1 MKIAL
6 RWGVAKGVCNMFSV
20 IKSGMDTAL
29 QELSM
34 ISNNISN
41 ANSTGFKKSSVAFS
55 EFYNGR
61 TAEGVDSALVG
72 LGAKSSEA
80 RRSDAQGS
88 LVDRGGVLDTAIVG
102 NGYFMTQQPDQIG
115 YSVTRNGAFSL
126 DSNGFLTTQDGDHV
140 LGMAAVDGEF
150 VGVGNDVAVLQ
161 RIQIPINT
169 SVSPLSSISVENN
182 GNILASFGQ
191 GEEVP
196 ISTIPLSIFSNP
208 NGLKQLGS
216 GKYAPTDLAGKLFIG
231 NPNSAGFGNLE
242 TGYVE
247 GSNVDITMEMINM
260 VRAQQQFNG
269 AARIM
274 QTNSDMI
281 EKMTR

>member
-1 MKIAL
+1 
-6 RWGVAKGVCNMFSV
+6 MFSI

-29 QELSM
+29 HELSM

-72 LGAKSSEA
+72 LGANFEDA
-80 RRSDAQGS
+80 RRSDAQGA
-88 LVDRGGVLDTAIVG
+88 LVEMGGALDTAIVG
-102 NGYFMTQQPDQIG
+102 NGYFMTQHPDQVG
-115 YSVTRNGAFSL
+115 FSVTRNGAFSL
-126 DSNGFLTTQDGDHV
+126 DSDGFLVSQDGDFV
-140 LGMAAVDGEF
+140 LGMTAVEGEF
-150 VGVGNDVAVLQ
+150 VGIGPDPAILQ
-161 RIQIPINT
+161 RIQVPINK
-169 SVSPLSSISVENN
+169 SVDPLSRIRIENN
-182 GNILASFGQ
+182 GNILAAFGK
-191 GEEVP
+191 GEDVP
-196 ISTIPLSIFSNP
+196 VATIPLSIFSNP

-216 GKYAPTDLAGKLFIG
+216 GKYAPTDLSGKLFVG

-247 GSNVDITMEMINM
+247 GSNVDITIEMTNM
-260 VRAQQQFNG
+260 IRAQQQFNG

-274 QTNSDMI
+274 QANSDII

>member
-1 MKIAL
+1 
-6 RWGVAKGVCNMFSV
+6 MFSI

-29 QELSM
+29 QELST

-41 ANSTGFKKSSVAFS
+41 ANSTGFKKTSVMFS

-61 TAEGVDSALVG
+61 TPHGVESALVG
-72 LGAKSSEA
+72 LGANAEVS

-88 LVDRGGVLDTAIVG
+88 LIEMGGALDAAIVG
-102 NGYFMTQQPDQIG
+102 NGYFMTQHPDQVG

-126 DSNGFLTTQDGDHV
+126 DSEGFLVTQDGDFV
-140 LGMAAVDGEF
+140 LGINAVNENFLNLGVDGTE
-150 VGVGNDVAVLQ
+150 LE
-161 RIQIPINT
+161 RIQVPVKDSNE
-169 SVSPLSSISVENN
+169 PLSSISIGNN
-182 GNILASFGQ
+182 GDILAAF
-191 GEEVP
+191 GEEFEVP
-196 ISTIPLSIFSNP
+196 VATLPLTIFSNP
-208 NGLKQLGS
+208 SGLKQLGS
-216 GKYAPTDLAGKLFIG
+216 GKYSPTDLSGKVFLG
-231 NPNSAGFGNLE
+231 NPSSPGFGDLE

-247 GSNVDITMEMINM
+247 GSNVDITTEMTNM
-260 VRAQQQFNG
+260 IRAQQQFNG

>member
-1 MKIAL
+1 
-6 RWGVAKGVCNMFSV
+6 MFST

-29 QELSM
+29 HELSM

-72 LGAKSSEA
+72 LGANTEA
-80 RRSDAQGS
+80 SRRSDAQGA
-88 LVDRGGVLDTAIVG
+88 LVEMGGALDTAIVG
-102 NGYFMTQQPDQIG
+102 NGYFMTQHPDQIG
-115 YSVTRNGAFSL
+115 FSVTRNGAFSL
-126 DSNGFLTTQDGDHV
+126 DSDGFLVSQDGDFV
-140 LGMAAVDGEF
+140 LGMTAVEGAF
-150 VGVGNDVAVLQ
+150 VGVGADAAMLQ

-169 SVSPLSSISVENN
+169 AEDPLSSISIANN
-182 GNILASFGQ
+182 GNILAAFGKDD
-191 GEEVP
+191 EIPVA
-196 ISTIPLSIFSNP
+196 TIPLSIFSNP

-216 GKYAPTDLAGKLFIG
+216 GKYAPTDLSGKVFLG

-247 GSNVDITMEMINM
+247 GSNVDITTEMTNM
-260 VRAQQQFNG
+260 IRAQQQFNG

>member
-1 MKIAL
+1 
-6 RWGVAKGVCNMFSV
+6 MFSV
-20 IKSGMDTAL
+20 IKSGMDTAM

-41 ANSTGFKKSSVAFS
+41 SNSTAFKKSFAASS
-55 EFYNGR
+55 EFYNGS
-61 TAEGVDSALVG
+61 TPSGVDSALVG
-72 LGAKSSEA
+72 LGANFSDS
-80 RRSDAQGS
+80 RRSDAQGA
-88 LVDRGGVLDTAIVG
+88 LVERGGVLDTAIVG

-126 DSNGFLTTQDGDHV
+126 DSEGFLTTQDGDHV
-140 LGMAAVDGEF
+140 LGIAAAGEAF
-150 VGVGNDVAVLQ
+150 AVVGDEIDPASLI
-161 RIQIPINT
+161 RIQIPIPDAE
-169 SVSPLSSISVENN
+169 SPLSSISIENN

-191 GEEVP
+191 GDNEP
-196 ISTIPLSIFSNP
+196 IATIPLSIFTNP

-216 GKYAPTDLAGKLFIG
+216 GKYAPTDLAGKSFIG
-231 NPNSAGFGNLE
+231 SPSSAGFGNLE
-242 TGYVE
+242 NGYVE